1 MVPSPLSFRD
11 RLLADLISWAG
22 VLYLYFVGFTSRVR
36 VHRAAGLCALEDKK
50 KPGIFAFWHRFQ
62 LLLLYVHRRRGV
74 RVLVSQSRDG
84 EFVARALTHMGFR
97 TARGS
102 SSRGGGAAFRDLLE
116 VVAGG
121 ASAAFTPDG
130 PRGPYRSVQP
140 GVVALA
146 VRSGAPVVP
155 VAWAGTRVKELN
167 SWDRFLIPW
176 PFGRYVVVYGEPVF
190 LTEESPAAAERVRD
204 ALDAAAAEAKRRLE
218 DVAC

>member
-1 MVPSPLSFRD
+1 MVSHPLTFRD

-22 VLYLYFVGFTSRVR
+22 ILYLYFVGLTSRVR
-36 VHRAAGLCALEDKK
+36 IHRADGCRAREGKK
-50 KPGIFAFWHRFQ
+50 DPIVFAFWHRFQ
-62 LLLLYVHRRRGV
+62 LLLVYAHRRRGV
-74 RVLVSQSRDG
+74 HVLVSRSRDG
-84 EFVARALTHMGFR
+84 EFIARALTRMGFR

-102 SSRGGGAAFRDLLE
+102 SSRGGGAAFRDLLD

-121 ASAAFTPDG
+121 ACAAFTPDG

-176 PFGRYVVVYGEPVF
+176 PFGRYAVVYGEPLF
-190 LTEESPAAAERVRD
+190 LTEEGPAAAQRVRD
-204 ALDAAAAEAKRRLE
+204 ALDAAADEAKRRLE
-218 DVAC
+218 DAAC